1 MASFRVTI
9 QKMKKTTLKNGLT
22 LIEEKK
28 ESDSVSIV
36 ITVKTGSNNESK
48 KIFGISHFI
57 EHMLF
62 EGTVNRANSTII
74 GNEIE
79 RLGGDL
85 NAYTSNERTCFY
97 VKAPRKHF
105 DKALGLLADII
116 QNPLF
121 EKKTIEKERGI
132 ILKEINLVDDE
143 PRFYQWILF
152 HKTLFKK
159 HPAKNPGY
167 GTRETVRK
175 IKRKEL
181 LSYYNKFYMPNN
193 IIVSVVG
200 NVSGAKSKVERAFG
214 FKAGKLVA
222 VEHVKEPKQSKAVRK
237 ERRKILSSYL
247 VLGYKTINRR
257 EKDSYVLDVIKALLG
272 RGQSGKIIEEIRNK
286 RGLAY
291 EVNVLHETEI
301 NYGYFAVYLN
311 TDKKNIPLTIKII
324 LDIFKKIKNTT
335 NKEISEAKGFIEGQY
350 ILENEDTRE
359 LADELAFWQQVGSVN
374 LQKDYIK
381 NIRKVAKK
389 DIVRVA
395 EKYLTDN
402 YALAVVEQS

>member
-1 MASFRVTI
+1 
-9 QKMKKTTLKNGLT
+9 MKKTVLNNGLT
-22 LIEEKK
+22 LVEEKK

-36 ITVKTGSNNESK
+36 ITVKTGSNNEDK
-48 KIFGISHFI
+48 GVLGISHFI

-62 EGTVNRANSTII
+62 EGTTHRKDSTMI

-97 VKAPRKHF
+97 VKVTRNHF

-121 EKKTIEKERGI
+121 EKKIIEKERGI

-152 HKTLFKK
+152 HKALFKR

-181 LSYYNKFYMPNN
+181 LSYYKKFYMPNN

-200 NVSGAKSKVERAFG
+200 NVKDVKGKVERAFR
-214 FKAGKLVA
+214 FSAGKLFRIRK
-222 VEHVKEPKQSKAVRK
+222 VKEPGNKKTIRK
-237 ERRKILSSYL
+237 EKRKILSSYI
-247 VLGYKTINRR
+247 VLGYKTCAR
-257 EKDSYVLDVIKALLG
+257 KDSDSYVLDVIKALLG

-291 EVNVLHETEI
+291 EVNVLHEAEI
-301 NYGYFAVYLN
+301 DYGYLAVYLN
-311 TDKKNIPLTIKII
+311 TDKKNIPLAVKII
-324 LDIFKKIKNTT
+324 LEVLNGLR
-335 NKEISEAKGFIEGQY
+335 NVSAKELGDAKGFIEGQY

-359 LADELAFWQQVGSVN
+359 LADELGFWEQVGSVN

-381 NIRKVAKK
+381 NIKKVTKKGILMAAK
-389 DIVRVA
+389 
-395 EKYLTDN
+395 KYLTKN
-402 YALAVVEQS
+402 YTLAVVEQS